1 MYKNVLNSIHDVE
14 IYPIITLI
22 VFAVFFF
29 SMIAMV
35 MRMDKKTVAHASSLP
50 LDDKEAV

>member
-1 MYKNVLNSIHDVE
+1 MYKNVLNSIQDVE

-22 VFAVFFF
+22 LFAVFFF

-35 MRMDKKTVAHASSLP
+35 MSMDKKTITHASSLP
-50 LDDKEAV
+50 LDEEDAV